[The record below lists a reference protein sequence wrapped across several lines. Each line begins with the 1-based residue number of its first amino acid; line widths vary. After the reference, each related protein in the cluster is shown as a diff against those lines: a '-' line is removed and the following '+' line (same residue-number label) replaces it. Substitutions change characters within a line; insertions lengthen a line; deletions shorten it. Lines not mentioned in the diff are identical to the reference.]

1 MYTAVYD
8 MYFSV
13 CDFDWYVFMYFQLLS
28 NALCHFANGVCI
40 QLVGST
46 PCQLPMA
53 RAYSTF
59 LLHLAGVFP
68 RQQCCP

>member
-1 MYTAVYD
+1 MYTAVDD

-13 CDFDWYVFMYFQLLS
+13 CDFDWYVFMYVQLMS
-28 NALCHFANGVCI
+28 NAPCQFANGVCI

-46 PCQLPMA
+46 PCQLPKA
-53 RAYSTF
+53 CAYSTF
-59 LLHLAGVFP
+59 LFHLAGVFP